1 MAKRMHDTEI
11 WDQDWFIDLPNK
23 YKLLFHFIKDKCD
36 DCGVWR
42 PNKSL
47 IQKIIGEPVTLDDF
61 LTFVNTD
68 DKERILVLP
77 NGRWFLKEFFI
88 FQYGNKF
95 NPQSPVHRGFLKRLL
110 SHSIHINQIPKIQ
123 CYKLQYAD
131 IEELN
136 QIAYQY
142 PNDTLLL
149 GYGYPINRAKDKAT
163 DKNKDKEYIE
173 DIQQPEKNNQNG
185 SSALEPIGS
194 EKTKEYARSAWED
207 KIWREQTCMA
217 QGVKEPELRKWM
229 SMYNASIM
237 NDTIANFNVNSYKK
251 MFGGW
256 VQGQK
261 NKGYTVSSASKEV
274 DVLKKL

>member
-23 YKLLFHFIKDKCD
+23 YKLLFNFIKDKCD

-47 IQKIIGEPVTLDDF
+47 IQKIIGEPVSLEDF

-68 DKERILVLP
+68 EKERILVLP
-77 NGRWFLKEFFI
+77 NSRWFLREYFI

-110 SHSIHINQIPKIQ
+110 THSIHLNQIPKIQ
-123 CYKLQYAD
+123 CYNLYNVD
-131 IEELN
+131 FEELN

-142 PNDTLLL
+142 PNDTLLI
-149 GYGYPINRAKDKAT
+149 GYGYPINRAKDKDIAK
-163 DKNKDKEYIE
+163 DKNKDNI
-173 DIQQPEKNNQNG
+173 ISIIQPEIQKTNG
-185 SSALEPIGS
+185 HKIEPIGS
-194 EKTKEYARSAWED
+194 EKTKDAARKAWED
-207 KIWREQTCMA
+207 QGWRESICMGA
-217 QGVKEPELRKWM
+217 SLKEAELKKWM
-229 SMYNASIM
+229 SSYNASIM
-237 NDTIANFNVNSYKK
+237 NDTIPNFNEHSYKK

-256 VQGQK
+256 LQTQK
-261 NKGYTVSSASKEV
+261 AKGYSLPIQTNSV
-274 DVLKKL
+274 DTLKKL